1 MEAVPVPCDF
11 IGLFCYFRI
20 WRIPWLISS
29 NSFFLNGFL
38 TVLNLIINNNF
49 RIAHHGDKVQRRKV
63 ANSDELVT
71 AQLVDDVA
79 TRNVDD
85 AGGESVETAE
95 DVNDQDGDP
104 GDDSWDQY
112 NLTGVTR
119 MFSILPYNVSS
130 VYLYLWQDSFYLL
143 KNLIR

>member
-1 MEAVPVPCDF
+1 M
-11 IGLFCYFRI
+11 
-20 WRIPWLISS
+20 
-29 NSFFLNGFL
+29 
-38 TVLNLIINNNF
+38 
-49 RIAHHGDKVQRRKV
+49 QRRKV
-63 ANSDELVT
+63 VNSDELVT

-95 DVNDQDGDP
+95 AFNDQDGDP